1 MISPL
6 STTSSTEEKRKQ
18 NMNRD
23 MHINKLN
30 VRLQVQIR
38 TEDFFKYSY
47 RKTLFNAKTFHFSLT
62 ILPPTKPPLTPV
74 SPHCLPPDPSPCSIL
89 HLPITFGSVHI
100 SVYMFLIPLPPSP
113 PSLSPRNSLL
123 LLAVGFYFRVSL
135 KKKKIHLQF
144 SACLPIPQ
152 PYPSV
157 SHTKFFNQGQ
167 MGHVETIA
175 DMFLLL
181 WNCSFSSRMARE
193 EMKDKDTLGKMDQNL
208 VIRVK
213 MAVGEK
219 ADGLRIYDP

>member
-1 MISPL
+1 MMWWESFRDNHAMLWMEVDTIMLSEMCQAVTERYQMISPL

-123 LLAVGFYFRVSL
+123 LLAVGF
-135 KKKKIHLQF
+135 
-144 SACLPIPQ
+144 
-152 PYPSV
+152 
-157 SHTKFFNQGQ
+157 
-167 MGHVETIA
+167 
-175 DMFLLL
+175 
-181 WNCSFSSRMARE
+181 
-193 EMKDKDTLGKMDQNL
+193 
-208 VIRVK
+208 
-213 MAVGEK
+213 
-219 ADGLRIYDP
+219 

>member
-1 MISPL
+1 MFDPPSSHHFWLCPHLRIHVPDTPAPFPTLIISPQLPLASGCWVLFQGL
-6 STTSSTEEKRKQ
+6 SE
-18 NMNRD
+18 
-23 MHINKLN
+23 
-30 VRLQVQIR
+30 
-38 TEDFFKYSY
+38 
-47 RKTLFNAKTFHFSLT
+47 
-62 ILPPTKPPLTPV
+62 
-74 SPHCLPPDPSPCSIL
+74 
-89 HLPITFGSVHI
+89 
-100 SVYMFLIPLPPSP
+100 
-113 PSLSPRNSLL
+113 
-123 LLAVGFYFRVSL
+123 
-135 KKKKIHLQF
+135 KKKIHLQF